1 MFKWIKSYTH
11 NRRARVVID
20 TNRSKKILLR
30 HGVPQ
35 GGVVSPTLF
44 IVFMNDLVK
53 QLPTFVKR
61 AMYADNLVMWS
72 TDEYAATAQIR
83 LQTAVNILSNW
94 ANEWCVKI
102 NRSKTFTTL
111 FTLSTKVKPVKIM
124 LNHTELQHIDSV
136 TYLGVTY
143 LGVTFDRRQTWK
155 PHICNAETKARRK
168 LALLRKLAGT
178 QWGAAE
184 AVLKNVYIGT
194 IRPHLNYGSTT
205 CSSASKTSN
214 HTLDKVQNQALRLI
228 TGSMRST
235 PIKIMEEIT
244 AIQPLSKRRDMR
256 IMIQAEP
263 YKCSP
268 SHPMKTK
275 IHGMTK
281 NRIKRESFI
290 HKANTLSKIYES
302 SSNTVQST
310 YCSPPPCQNT
320 TQSID
325 IKVTIPAVTRDQDDT
340 SKKLLTLSYIDD
352 LYPQDTWIR
361 IYTDGSATDAIQDGG
376 AGSIIYL
383 PAQ

>member
-1 MFKWIKSYTH
+1 M
-11 NRRARVVID
+11 
-20 TNRSKKILLR
+20 
-30 HGVPQ
+30 
-35 GGVVSPTLF
+35 
-44 IVFMNDLVK
+44 K
-53 QLPTFVKR
+53 QLPTFVKS
-61 AMYADNLVMWS
+61 AMYADDLVMWS
-72 TDEYAATAQIR
+72 TEEYAATAQIR
-83 LQTAVNILSNW
+83 LQTAVNILSIG

-124 LNHTELQHIDSV
+124 LNHAELQHIDSA
-136 TYLGVTY
+136 TYLA
-143 LGVTFDRRQTWK
+143 VTFDRRQTWK
-155 PHICNAETKARRK
+155 PHLCNAEIKARRK
-168 LALLRKLAGT
+168 LALPRKLAGT

-194 IRPHLNYGSTT
+194 IRPHLDYGSTT

-214 HTLDKVQNQALRLI
+214 YTLDKVQNQALRLI

-256 IMIQAEP
+256 IMIQAKR

-281 NRIKRESFI
+281 TRIKRESFI
-290 HKANTLSKIYES
+290 HKTNTLLKIYES

-310 YCSPPPCQNT
+310 YSSPPPCQNT
-320 TQSID
+320 TRSIN
-325 IKVTIPAVTRDQDDT
+325 IKV
-340 SKKLLTLSYIDD
+340 
-352 LYPQDTWIR
+352 
-361 IYTDGSATDAIQDGG
+361 
-376 AGSIIYL
+376 
-383 PAQ
+383 